1 MNFQNLEYFLTTA
14 SEGNITRAAE
24 RLHVSQQALSNQIA
38 RLEQELGCKLFERKQ
53 NLVLT
58 YAGLQFKA
66 SAEKILDIQRQTA
79 TEHRV
84 YRNFT
89 NLYSVGPSPFYD
101 GALLIWLNY
110 ATPKEE

>member
-38 RLEQELGCKLFERKQ
+38 RLEQELGCRLFERKQ
-53 NLVLT
+53 NLELT

-66 SAEKILDIQRQTA
+66 SAEKKQSITYIIILVRKLNEDCIVTR
-79 TEHRV
+79 
-84 YRNFT
+84 
-89 NLYSVGPSPFYD
+89 
-101 GALLIWLNY
+101 LLSNI
-110 ATPKEE
+110 